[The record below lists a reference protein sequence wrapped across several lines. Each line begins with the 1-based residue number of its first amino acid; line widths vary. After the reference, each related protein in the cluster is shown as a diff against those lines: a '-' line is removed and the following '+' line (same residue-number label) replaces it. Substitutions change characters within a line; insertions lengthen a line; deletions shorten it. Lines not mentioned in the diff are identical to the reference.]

1 MKYLILTEEFCTAHI
16 GYYEGVNH
24 FAYAKTN
31 NDAFVTPESAKK
43 DFPKLFTKTNFQTI
57 DLVLADFQ
65 PDYTPPA
72 SNGFAIVIPTEFQ
85 WVFPVKIEGYTI
97 PMFDFAG
104 KKVVE
109 ASYLLW
115 KKAFDAFD
123 KTQNSDFKNQLMKI
137 FIYAKTNPEIIALK

>member
-1 MKYLILTEEFCTAHI
+1 MKYLILTEAYT
-16 GYYEGVNH
+16 GYNEGVNH
-24 FAYAKTN
+24 FAFAKTN
-31 NDAFVTPESAKK
+31 NDVFVTPESAKK
-43 DFPKLFTKTNFQTI
+43 DFPKLFAKTNFQTI

-65 PDYTPPA
+65 PDYNPPA
-72 SNGFAIVIPTEFQ
+72 SNGFAIVIPQEFQ

-123 KTQNSDFKNQLMKI
+123 KTQNSDFKNALMKI